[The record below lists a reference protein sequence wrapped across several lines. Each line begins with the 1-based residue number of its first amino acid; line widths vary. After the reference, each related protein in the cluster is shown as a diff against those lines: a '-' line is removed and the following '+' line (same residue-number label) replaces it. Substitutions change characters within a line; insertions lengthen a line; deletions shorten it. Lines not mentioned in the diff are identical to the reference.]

1 MEKVFD
7 SHGLI
12 CKISGNVTVTSGGIR
27 VRFTSIVAAAFACL
41 VSFGAHASTVM
52 ADGGSYNLA
61 SSSVFTYTDYS
72 SSAAAADQ
80 AFTFQFQSGGTP
92 GAYAYSIFLD
102 AFSQDVSTFTA
113 VWSSAAGGTGTILSS
128 VTLNTAGLLNGL
140 IDASTNFSAVDP
152 QWLTISWTGDANRD
166 ALISVQ
172 VSAVPLPAS
181 ALLLL
186 AGLGGFAFTRRR
198 RLI

>member
-1 MEKVFD
+1 M
-7 SHGLI
+7 
-12 CKISGNVTVTSGGIR
+12 
-27 VRFTSIVAAAFACL
+27 RFKAIVAAAVICL
-41 VSFGAHASTVM
+41 LGYGAHASTVM
-52 ADGGSYNLA
+52 ADGGTYNLA
-61 SSSVFTYTDYS
+61 NDSVFTYTDYS

-80 AFTFQFQSGGTP
+80 MFTFQFHSGGNP

-102 AFSQDVSTFTA
+102 AFSKDVSTFTA
-113 VWSSAAGGTGTILSS
+113 IWSSAAGGTGTILSS
-128 VTLNTAGLLNGL
+128 VTLNTAGLLSGL
-140 IDASTNFSAVDP
+140 IDASTTFGAIDP

-186 AGLGGFAFTRRR
+186 AGLGGLAFIRRR
-198 RLI
+198 RMI